1 MAIEQNPFEMISQAV
16 SNVVPITEME
26 ESADATF
33 EVDPTD
39 GGVIVDFSENV
50 EMEATGDIIEWYGD
64 LSETLDEDDLG
75 AIASDVIDNYEA
87 DKDSRAEWE
96 SMFERGFDLL
106 GLKLEQGSEPFEGAC
121 TAVHP
126 LLIES
131 AVKFQSK
138 ASGEL
143 FPVGGPVKTQI
154 LGKSTPEKEMQANRV
169 QNFMNY
175 QLTEQMPEYFDEF
188 ERMLFHLPLIGS
200 AFKKL
205 YYDASLKRPASEFIP
220 IDQFY
225 VSYYATNLRN
235 ADRYTHVIYRSPVE
249 IARDIR
255 AGVYQDIDLPTPS
268 QGDMPSFTEKMDTI
282 LGLSPSSDHDP
293 QYILLEQHCYL
304 DIEDDGVS
312 LPYIVTV
319 EQQSRQV
326 LSIRRN
332 YKQDDPNKEKISHFV
347 HYRFVPGFGFYGL
360 GLIHFLGNLTMSAT
374 AAMRSLIDA
383 GQFANLPGGFK
394 AKGVRMVGDND
405 PIAPGEFKE
414 VEATGID
421 LSKAIVTL
429 PYKEPSATL
438 HQMLNFVTV
447 AGQKFADSTEQVISD
462 AASYGPVGT
471 TMALLEA
478 SSKFFSAIHKRVHKS
493 QKDEFNI
500 LARIDYDYLP
510 REYPYDVPY
519 EDRSIFKKDFD
530 GRIDILPVS
539 DPNIPSNAHRMMM
552 ANMALQMAQQSP
564 PGMFNLE
571 ALNRTILNAANMPNI
586 EEILPPKIE
595 PQKMDPV
602 SDIMAATKGIPIA
615 AFPGQNHDAH
625 IQTKMAYLQDPMNGS
640 NPIMQRI
647 RPILEANIQEH
658 SVLKY
663 QEQMN
668 GISKEIMKGMPEQAG
683 NPAAIEMAL
692 AQAAQQVMNANQAMG
707 QAQSPEQ
714 QLVAL
719 EQAKVELEKQK
730 IQSNAQ
736 AQAAEM
742 ELKNKKFELE
752 ENSQIINMMESSS
765 QDNFKN
771 KKDDLDRKLKIDLK
785 SMDVAT
791 QTELKEIEENYK
803 KEIKKMELMVKSMI
817 EEEKKDRDDLDRKLK
832 IDLKS
837 MDVVTQTELKEHEID
852 HQREMKEMELM
863 IKDMIEERRLDF
875 EVQKEV
881 SRVVN
886 EKIKNNFEDAK
897 QQDLNL
903 MIQIAID
910 QVEENENDE
919 EG

>member
-1 MAIEQNPFEMISQAV
+1 MATERNPYDMMPEEVGDVIAM
-16 SNVVPITEME
+16 PME
-26 ESADATF
+26 EESNATF
-33 EVDPTD
+33 EVDPED
-39 GGVIVDFSENV
+39 GGVIVDFSEEV
-50 EMEATGDIIEWYGD
+50 VGMEASEDIAEWFGDM
-64 LSETLDEDDLG
+64 SELLEEDELND
-75 AIASDVIDNYEA
+75 IANDVIESYQS

-96 SMFERGFDLL
+96 SMFESGFDLL

-143 FPVGGPVKTQI
+143 FPSSGPVKAQI
-154 LGKSTPEKEMQANRV
+154 LGKSNAEKELQANRV

-175 QLTEQMPEYFDEF
+175 QVTEQMPEYFDEF
-188 ERMLFHLPLIGS
+188 ERMLFHLPIIGS

-205 YYDASLKRPASEFIP
+205 YYDATTKRPRSEFIP

-225 VSYYATNLRN
+225 VSYYATDLAN

-249 IARDIR
+249 IARDIN

-268 QGDMPSFTEKMDTI
+268 SNNITTFAEKMDTI
-282 LGLSPSSDHDP
+282 IGLSPSSDNDP
-293 QYILLEQHCYL
+293 QYVLLEQHCYL
-304 DIEDDGVS
+304 DIEGEEIP

-319 EQQSRQV
+319 ESQSRQI

-332 YKQDDPNKEKISHFV
+332 YNQDDPNKEKIGHFV

-394 AKGVRMVGDND
+394 AKGVRMVGDNE

-421 LSKAIVTL
+421 LSKAIVPL
-429 PYKEPSATL
+429 PYKEPSSTL
-438 HQMLNFVTV
+438 FQMLQFVAT

-478 SSKFFSAIHKRVHKS
+478 SSKFFTAIHKRLHKA
-493 QKDEFNI
+493 QRDEFRI
-500 LARIDYDYLP
+500 LAKIDYDYLP
-510 REYPYDVPY
+510 AEYPYDVPF
-519 EDRSIFKKDFD
+519 EDRSIFKNDFD
-530 GRIDILPVS
+530 GRVDIVPVS

-564 PGMFNLE
+564 PGMFNME
-571 ALNRTILNAANMPNI
+571 ALNRTILNAANMPNL

-595 PQKMDPV
+595 PKPMDPV
-602 SDIMAATKGIPIA
+602 SDIIAATKGIPIA

-625 IQTKMAYLQDPMNGS
+625 IQVKMAYLQDPKNGA

-647 RPILEANIQEH
+647 QPILQANIQEH
-658 SVLKY
+658 SVMKY
-663 QEQMN
+663 QEQVN
-668 GISKEIMKGMPEQAG
+668 GVTEQLMTQVPPEQAQ
-683 NPAAIEMAL
+683 NPNTIEMIM

-719 EQAKVELEKQK
+719 EQAKVELQKQK
-730 IQSNAQ
+730 LQSDTVV
-736 AQAAEM
+736 QAAEM
-742 ELKNKKFELE
+742 EIKNKQLELD
-752 ENSQIINMMESSS
+752 ENEQIIDM
-765 QDNFKN
+765 
-771 KKDDLDRKLKIDLK
+771 LK
-785 SMDVAT
+785 SGAT
-791 QTELKEIEENYK
+791 DEFKKEKDSKDRESK
-803 KEIKKMELMVKSMI
+803 KEIKEMEIDAEDKRVRERIMKDII
-817 EEEKKDRDDLDRKLK
+817 EQNNRDEKDLDMKGLEALVKLAIEQSK
-832 IDLKS
+832 
-837 MDVVTQTELKEHEID
+837 KE
-852 HQREMKEMELM
+852 
-863 IKDMIEERRLDF
+863 
-875 EVQKEV
+875 
-881 SRVVN
+881 
-886 EKIKNNFEDAK
+886 
-897 QQDLNL
+897 
-903 MIQIAID
+903 
-910 QVEENENDE
+910 
-919 EG
+919 GG